1 MQYFRNA
8 VVQHKVRDIFDT
20 AINSNRLA
28 HAYIFHG
35 PPGSGKLA
43 FALELARAIIC
54 SSKDV
59 RPCYECPNCVRVGQ
73 LSHPDL
79 RFIFPIPKDYETKK
93 INKILKD
100 IARNPYAPIE
110 IEGHLN
116 ITVDTIRELI
126 NESKYAPHEASMRF
140 YIITGADQF
149 SKETSNAFLKL
160 LEEPPETVLIILIT
174 DQYHKLLDTIK
185 SRCQPVY
192 FPAFSDDE
200 IFEIVKKYTK
210 ENEQFDKKFPDIASL
225 RMLLSMAQYNLHKV
239 FEYLNKDQNEK
250 IQWSYEFIQAITI
263 FDMNKI
269 SNIIEKISGRKNKN
283 LITELLNIM
292 ILWFS
297 DALHFSIL
305 KNEQNIVLQ
314 TYKEKII
321 KFVKYAADV
330 DYIRCIAHIED
341 ACKNIS
347 ANVQIPLQL
356 TTLAIN
362 LNETITTTRNVLK
375 EAV

>member
-1 MQYFRNA
+1 MQYFKDA

-43 FALELARAIIC
+43 FTLELARAIIC
-54 SSKDV
+54 SSEKE
-59 RPCYECPNCVRVGQ
+59 RPCYQCPNCIRMSQ

-79 RFIFPIPKDYETKK
+79 RFIFPMPKDYETKK

-100 IARNPYAPIE
+100 IALNPYASIE

-116 ITVDTIRELI
+116 ITVDSIRELI
-126 NESKYAPHEASMRF
+126 NESKYAPHEASKRF

-200 IFEIVKKYTK
+200 IFKIVKKYTK
-210 ENEQFDKKFPDIASL
+210 ENEKFPDASSL

-239 FEYLNKDQNEK
+239 FEYLNKDQHEK
-250 IQWSYEFIQAITI
+250 IQWSYEFVQAVSV

-269 SNIIEKISGRKNKN
+269 STMIEKISGRKNKN

-321 KFVKYAADV
+321 KFAKYAADV
-330 DYIRCIAHIED
+330 DYIRCIAHIEE
-341 ACKNIS
+341 ASKNIL

-362 LNETITTTRNVLK
+362 LNETITTTRTVLK